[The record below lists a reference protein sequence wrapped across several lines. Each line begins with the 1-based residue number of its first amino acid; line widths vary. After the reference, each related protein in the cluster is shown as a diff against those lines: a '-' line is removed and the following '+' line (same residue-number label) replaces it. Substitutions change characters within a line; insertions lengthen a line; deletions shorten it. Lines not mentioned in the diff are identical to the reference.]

1 MRACRSPGGVSRCWT
16 EITGHLPGCP
26 DGSDNVY
33 LVDGTH
39 LPSGRLARLWTFAAA
54 AQGGDPVALRR
65 WAERH
70 EADLAESLYY
80 ARTLDVEARVR
91 QVFNDLHNMTRREG
105 RSTAELRPYLLS

>member
-1 MRACRSPGGVSRCWT
+1 MV
-16 EITGHLPGCP
+16 
-26 DGSDNVY
+26 
-33 LVDGTH
+33 
-39 LPSGRLARLWTFAAA
+39 PSAAA

-91 QVFNDLHNMTRREG
+91 QVFNDLHNMTPREG